1 MPWPGLYFPGLLNHK
16 FVLNRLVTNPQDA
29 SNMEDLNIQND
40 DISKLPDN
48 RQKVTLLNELGNKLS
63 YVDLDKAENYVD
75 EAMQIARKVSYQ
87 PGLVESL
94 RVKAIIRQRRGKSEE
109 ALQLLKD
116 AEEISKHPDARNDR
130 VFIMISLGNLFFY
143 QDNYA
148 IALEYY
154 LKSYEL
160 AQEAEQIE
168 VMGKIN
174 HNIGLIYLKEQ
185 NYEEALKYLN
195 QSLQIAQEMKDN
207 KSISVIS
214 NNIGQAYYDKGDY
227 EKANTYSNTALE
239 MAKSIEDKQSICF
252 AYQNLGKN
260 ELKKGAIEKAIT
272 YFNRMM
278 DMAKDFQNKI
288 IIRDAHLYL
297 SQAFAK
303 LEDYKSAFGHRIE
316 YDKLN
321 EELNVLE
328 SSRALAKYEFEKQ
341 TQRIMILEKLNEEL
355 EQFTSNAAHDLKEPI
370 RTITAYSG
378 LILKRLEEKLEPTEM
393 DYLNTISN
401 AGKNLYQLVDAL
413 LNYAKAVNNLDLKEV
428 DLNDLLL
435 LVKNNLS
442 ITIYEKDAI
451 IESETLPKLI
461 TFKGGMMQ
469 IFQNLISN
477 AIKYNKR
484 QPHIK
489 IAYQELANEH
499 YFEFKD
505 NGIGIDKKSKNR
517 VFEIFNR
524 LHPRSEYDGSGIGL
538 ATCKRIIENMN
549 GQIGVESEVG
559 EGSTFWFKIPKI
571 E

>member
-1 MPWPGLYFPGLLNHK
+1 M
-16 FVLNRLVTNPQDA
+16 NRLVTNPQGA
-29 SNMEDLNIQND
+29 SNMEDINIQND

-227 EKANTYSNTALE
+227 EKANTYSKTALE

-297 SQAFAK
+297 SQAFAQ
-303 LEDYKSAFGHRIE
+303 LEDYKSAFEHRIE

-489 IAYQELANEH
+489 IAYKEMPNEH

-538 ATCKRIIENMN
+538 ATCKRIVENMN

>member
-1 MPWPGLYFPGLLNHK
+1 
-16 FVLNRLVTNPQDA
+16 
-29 SNMEDLNIQND
+29 MEDAKIQND
-40 DISKLPDN
+40 DISKLPDDKSRVDFLN
-48 RQKVTLLNELGNKLS
+48 RHSNKQS
-63 YVDLDKAENYVD
+63 YVDLDQAENNVD
-75 EAMQIARKVSYQ
+75 KAMEIAREANYL
-87 PGLVESL
+87 PGLLESL
-94 RVKAIIRQRRGKSEE
+94 RIKAIIRHRRGKSEE
-109 ALQLLKD
+109 ALQLLQD
-116 AEEISKHPDARNDR
+116 AVEISKHPDARNDR
-130 VFIMISLGNLFFY
+130 VFIMISLGNLFLY
-143 QDNYA
+143 QDNLA

-160 AQEAEQIE
+160 AKEANQIE
-168 VMGKIN
+168 GMGKRN

-185 NYEEALKYLN
+185 NYEEALKYLDN
-195 QSLQIAQEMKDN
+195 SLEIAKRMKDN

-214 NNIGQAYYDKGDY
+214 NNMGQAYFEMANY
-227 EKANTYSNTALE
+227 EKANTFSEIALE
-239 MAKSIEDKQSICF
+239 KAKHIEDKQSICF

-260 ELKKGAIEKAIT
+260 ALMKGEIQNAISH
-272 YFNRMM
+272 FNSMLA
-278 DMAKDFQNKI
+278 MAEDFQNKI
-288 IIRDAHLYL
+288 LIRDAYLYL
-297 SQAFAK
+297 SQAFA
-303 LEDYKSAFGHRIE
+303 EIENYKQAFQHRIE
-316 YDKLN
+316 YDKLVK
-321 EELNVLE
+321 ELNLQE
-328 SSRALAKYEFEKQ
+328 SSRVLAKYEFEKQ

-378 LILKRLEEKLEPTEM
+378 LILKRLEEKLDPAEL
-393 DYLNTISN
+393 DYLTTISN

-442 ITIYEKDAI
+442 ITIYEKNAI
-451 IESETLPKLI
+451 VESNKLPKIL

-469 IFQNLISN
+469 LFQNLISN

-489 IAYQELANEH
+489 IHYTELPTEH

-505 NGIGIDKKSKNR
+505 NGIGIDKKSTGR

-524 LHPRSEYDGSGIGL
+524 LHPRSEYEGSGIGL
-538 ATCKRIIENMN
+538 ATCKRIIDNLN
-549 GQIGVESEVG
+549 GQIGVDSEPG

>member
-1 MPWPGLYFPGLLNHK
+1 M
-16 FVLNRLVTNPQDA
+16 NRLVTNPQDA

-272 YFNRMM
+272 YFKRMM

-303 LEDYKSAFGHRIE
+303 LEDYKSAFQHRIE

-489 IAYQELANEH
+489 IAYKELANEH

-538 ATCKRIIENMN
+538 ATCKRIVENMN